1 MFGSKRIVL
10 IGLFAG
16 LFIVMFS
23 TSAQAG
29 FIDDVPDGLA
39 DQLEVSRGVAELIL
53 SCSVLLCVGLVL
65 AVAMGEDKNPLTIV
79 IMMIGL
85 VGMLTAIQWL
95 DPWYLVMICMIIAL
109 LYGSL
114 MRGWAESSNSGG

>member
-1 MFGSKRIVL
+1 MFGTKRIVWT
-10 IGLFAG
+10 GMFAG
-16 LFIVMFS
+16 LFIIMIS
-23 TSAQAG
+23 ASAQAS

-53 SCSVLLCVGLVL
+53 SCSILLSVGLL
-65 AVAMGEDKNPLTIV
+65 MAVAMDEDSNPLMIL

-95 DPWYLVMICMIIAL
+95 DPWLLVMISMIIAL
-109 LYGSL
+109 LYGSAL
-114 MRGWAESSNSGG
+114 RDWAQSRQSGG